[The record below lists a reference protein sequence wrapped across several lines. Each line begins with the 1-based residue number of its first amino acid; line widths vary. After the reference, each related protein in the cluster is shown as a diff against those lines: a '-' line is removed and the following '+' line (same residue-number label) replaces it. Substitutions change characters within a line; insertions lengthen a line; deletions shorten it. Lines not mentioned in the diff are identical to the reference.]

1 MSELQTLSEE
11 HIGEEAVNNFWKK
24 FTTTF
29 SKLNQT
35 DTDLQFLSLSCG
47 DLD

>member
-11 HIGEEAVNNFWKK
+11 HVGEEAANNYWKK
-24 FTTTF
+24 FSTTF

-35 DTDLQFLSLSCG
+35 DAGLQFLTLSCG